1 MKEERYP
8 SLHFYTWG
16 TVIFVLLVYKFYAP
30 INANSAANF
39 SVLIRRAFSS
49 AVSISIT
56 PEHSPHHIDHYLL
69 LPATDSVMLQIPAVS
84 VLQTVQ
90 MRLTVLQRM
99 IFVSL
104 NNGRLDSLHFICL
117 VYFR

>member
-39 SVLIRRAFSS
+39 LALIRRAFSS
-49 AVSISIT
+49 AVSIINY
-56 PEHSPHHIDHYLL
+56 PLL
-69 LPATDSVMLQIPAVS
+69 YS
-84 VLQTVQ
+84 
-90 MRLTVLQRM
+90 
-99 IFVSL
+99 
-104 NNGRLDSLHFICL
+104 ICL
-117 VYFR
+117 AYFR

>member
-39 SVLIRRAFSS
+39 SAL
-49 AVSISIT
+49 
-56 PEHSPHHIDHYLL
+56 
-69 LPATDSVMLQIPAVS
+69 
-84 VLQTVQ
+84 
-90 MRLTVLQRM
+90 MRLVVSQRRYHQM
-99 IFVSL
+99 VTWCSIGF
-104 NNGRLDSLHFICL
+104 
-117 VYFR
+117 

>member
-39 SVLIRRAFSS
+39 SALILRTFSIG
-49 AVSISIT
+49 V
-56 PEHSPHHIDHYLL
+56 P
-69 LPATDSVMLQIPAVS
+69 
-84 VLQTVQ
+84 TVK
-90 MRLTVLQRM
+90 
-99 IFVSL
+99 
-104 NNGRLDSLHFICL
+104 
-117 VYFR
+117 

>member
-1 MKEERYP
+1 MKEEKYP

-49 AVSISIT
+49 AVSITHHHNQHHNRHLPCFAIT
-56 PEHSPHHIDHYLL
+56 V
-69 LPATDSVMLQIPAVS
+69 VMLRIQTAWL
-84 VLQTVQ
+84 LQMQ
-90 MRLTVLQRM
+90 
-99 IFVSL
+99 
-104 NNGRLDSLHFICL
+104 
-117 VYFR
+117 

>member
-39 SVLIRRAFSS
+39 SALILRAFSS
-49 AVSISIT
+49 AVSIT
-56 PEHSPHHIDHYLL
+56 HHRNQHRSHYL
-69 LPATDSVMLQIPAVS
+69 PCSAIDFVMLRI
-84 VLQTVQ
+84 QTVW
-90 MRLTVLQRM
+90 LLRM
-99 IFVSL
+99 Q
-104 NNGRLDSLHFICL
+104 
-117 VYFR
+117 

>member
-39 SVLIRRAFSS
+39 SALILRAFSS
-49 AVSISIT
+49 AVSIS
-56 PEHSPHHIDHYLL
+56 
-69 LPATDSVMLQIPAVS
+69 
-84 VLQTVQ
+84 
-90 MRLTVLQRM
+90 
-99 IFVSL
+99 FVAAL
-104 NNGRLDSLHFICL
+104 GRNL
-117 VYFR
+117 

>member
-39 SVLIRRAFSS
+39 LALILRAFSS

-104 NNGRLDSLHFICL
+104 NNGRVGSSHSSCFA
-117 VYFR
+117 YSR

>member
-49 AVSISIT
+49 AVSIT
-56 PEHSPHHIDHYLL
+56 HHRNQH
-69 LPATDSVMLQIPAVS
+69 
-84 VLQTVQ
+84 
-90 MRLTVLQRM
+90 
-99 IFVSL
+99 
-104 NNGRLDSLHFICL
+104 
-117 VYFR
+117 

>member
-39 SVLIRRAFSS
+39 SALILRAFCIG
-49 AVSISIT
+49 VSIT
-56 PEHSPHHIDHYLL
+56 HHHN
-69 LPATDSVMLQIPAVS
+69 QHHNR
-84 VLQTVQ
+84 Q
-90 MRLTVLQRM
+90 
-99 IFVSL
+99 
-104 NNGRLDSLHFICL
+104 LH
-117 VYFR
+117 